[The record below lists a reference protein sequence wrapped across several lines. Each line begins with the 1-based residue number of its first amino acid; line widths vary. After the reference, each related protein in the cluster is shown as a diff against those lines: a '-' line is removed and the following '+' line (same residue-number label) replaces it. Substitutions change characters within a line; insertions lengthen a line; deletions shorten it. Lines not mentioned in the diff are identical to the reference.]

1 MKLSNKVYD
10 FLKNLCTIYGP
21 AAIALFVG
29 LNQLWNF
36 TEYGEQI
43 SGSIALV
50 LTFIGACIGVSSKQ
64 YWENAE
70 IIEREDG

>member
-1 MKLSNKVYD
+1 MKGVIMKLSNKLYD

-29 LNQLWNF
+29 LNQLWHF

-43 SGSIALV
+43 SGSAALI
-50 LTFIGACIGVSSKQ
+50 LTFIGACIGVSSKN
-64 YWENAE
+64 YWAE
-70 IIEREDG
+70 QETE

>member
-1 MKLSNKVYD
+1 MKLSNKTYD

-21 AAIALFVG
+21 AFIALFVG

-50 LTFIGACIGVSSKQ
+50 LTFIGACIGVSSKN
-64 YWENAE
+64 YWEDQQAE
-70 IIEREDG
+70 E